1 MTDTPETAEWEPDEP
16 DTATDTPADT
26 TPTDEQPAT
35 PPNPPPAG
43 MVWDEA
49 AGKYR
54 EAEPHNREARYRIAL
69 RDAET
74 ERDKLQQRLE
84 RRDREDVERMIAH
97 KLADSADIWRGDVT
111 LADVT
116 DPESGDISPQLVDE
130 AVARVLKLHPHWGSG
145 INPAAPASMVT
156 SDCKPDLTDQQS
168 TTWQSLFEKARGDRT

>member
-26 TPTDEQPAT
+26 TPTDDQPAT
-35 PPNPPPAG
+35 PPNPPPG

-69 RDAET
+69 RDAEA

-84 RRDREDVERMIAH
+84 RRDREDVERDVQA
-97 KLADSADIWRGDVT
+97 KL
-111 LADVT
+111 T
-116 DPESGDISPQLVDE
+116 DPSDLWRAGIELDSLRGENGEIDLARVDE
-130 AVARVLKLHPHWGSG
+130 SRRE
-145 INPAAPASMVT
+145 
-156 SDCKPDLTDQQS
+156 SDC
-168 TTWQSLFEKARGDRT
+168 